1 MAINRTIGPGFQ
13 GISIKKL
20 PDIEQYYLP
29 NGMAVSEIN
38 LGTQD
43 IIRIDIVFDAG
54 RYFEHSKLSARL
66 CAQLLKEGTITRSS
80 RELSERI
87 EYVGASLRTYANLD
101 HAVVSLISLPWH
113 LETLLPLLVE
123 ILMEPAFPAEEFL
136 KTIRTNQQSLE
147 YELAKADVQ
156 AYRNL
161 TEKIYGFD
169 HPYGYNST
177 PSMYEGIVLDD
188 VTMHFNRCYNI
199 NESKVILSGKI
210 DHSTRRIIEQYLS
223 TIQRA
228 GIGEQPIHLIQ
239 SADYGLSKYPM
250 HSTIQTSYRFGF
262 LLFNRNHKDY
272 PFMYLFNTILGGYFG
287 SRLMKN
293 IREEKGY
300 TYNIYSSLDLMNES
314 GYFYI
319 AAETSH
325 NMLDPLRKEIFLEI
339 ERLKNEYVSEQE
351 LMMVKNYLFGSL
363 LNYLDGPFNVA
374 KTWKNLWLAGL
385 TMLDFQYFLQQ
396 IEAASPYDIMAMA
409 NKYFDISK
417 SYEVICG

>member
-1 MAINRTIGPGFQ
+1 MAINRKTGPGFQ

-20 PDIEQYYLP
+20 PDIEQYALS
-29 NGMAVSEIN
+29 NGMQISEIN
-38 LGTQD
+38 AGTQD
-43 IIRIDIVFDAG
+43 IVRIDIVFQAG
-54 RYFEHSKLSARL
+54 RYFEKSKLSARL

-80 RELSERI
+80 RELSEKI

-113 LETLLPLLVE
+113 LEAVLPLLVE
-123 ILMEPAFPAEEFL
+123 VLMGPAFPEDEFI

-161 TEKIYGFD
+161 TEKIYGTD

-177 PSMYEGIVLDD
+177 PTLYEGILLDD
-188 VTMHFNRCYNI
+188 VVRHFNHCYHVNDA
-199 NESKVILSGKI
+199 KVIISGKI
-210 DHSTRRIIEQYLS
+210 EPDIRMLIDRHLSDIRRTGKTEKPAHIIK
-223 TIQRA
+223 A
-228 GIGEQPIHLIQ
+228 APF
-239 SADYGLSKYPM
+239 GLSSFPM
-250 HSTIQTSYRFGF
+250 HNTVQTSYRFGF
-262 LLFNRNHKDY
+262 LLFNRTHADY
-272 PFMYLFNTILGGYFG
+272 PYMYLFNTILGGYFG

-293 IREEKGY
+293 IREDKGY

-325 NMLDPLRKEIFLEI
+325 DMLDPLRKEIFLEI
-339 ERLKNEYVSEQE
+339 DRLKKETISEQE
-351 LMMVKNYLFGSL
+351 LLMVKNYLFGSL

-374 KTWKNLWLAGL
+374 KTWKNLWLSGL
-385 TMLDFQYFLQQ
+385 DLLDFQHFLQQ
-396 IEAASPYDIMAMA
+396 IETANPYDMQAIA
-409 NKYFDISK
+409 NRYFDVSR

>member
-1 MAINRTIGPGFQ
+1 MAINRKIGPGFH

-20 PDIEQYYLP
+20 PHIDQYFLS
-29 NGMAVSEIN
+29 NGMDISEIN

-43 IIRIDIVFDAG
+43 IVRIDIVFKAG
-54 RYFEHSKLSARL
+54 RYFEHTKLSARL

-101 HAVVSLISLPWH
+101 DAIVSLISLPWH
-113 LETLLPLLVE
+113 LDIVLPLLVE
-123 ILMEPAFPAEEFL
+123 ILTEPAFPEEEFL

-161 TEKIYGFD
+161 TEKIYGKD

-177 PSMYEGIVLDD
+177 PSLYEGIFLSEVSE
-188 VTMHFNRCYNI
+188 HFNRTYNI
-199 NESKVILSGKI
+199 NEAKLILSGKI
-210 DHSTRRIIEQYLS
+210 DDSTRRLIDKFLS
-223 TIQRA
+223 KINRPGVSQ
-228 GIGEQPIHLIQ
+228 IPLHPIQ
-239 SADYGLSKYPM
+239 SDAFGLSKYPM
-250 HSTIQTSYRFGF
+250 HNAVQTSYRFGF

-272 PFMYLFNTILGGYFG
+272 PLMYLFNTILGGYFG

-293 IREEKGY
+293 IREDKGY
-300 TYNIYSSLDLMNES
+300 TYNIYSSLDLMNNS

-325 NMLDPLRKEIFLEI
+325 DMLDPLRKEIFLEI
-339 ERLKNEYVSEQE
+339 DRLKKEYVSEQE
-351 LMMVKNYLFGSL
+351 LRMVKNYLFGSL

-385 TMLDFQYFLQQ
+385 SMADFQQFLNT
-396 IEAASPYDIMAMA
+396 IESASPYGMMEMA
-409 NKYFDISK
+409 NKYFDIEK